1 MDIGWK
7 IISAGAGIVSGFL
20 ANKLADGIWKV
31 AVGRDH
37 PNEEDYTEPLRDA
50 LVFSVVSAS
59 VAAVVNQLVMRQ
71 ASKWYGLD
79 RAAEG
84 AQQVADEVANAAD

>member
-7 IISAGAGIVSGFL
+7 IISAGAGALSGFL

-31 AVGRDH
+31 AVGRDR
-37 PNEEDYTEPLRDA
+37 PDEEDYTEPLRDVI
-50 LVFSVVSAS
+50 VFSVVSAS

-71 ASKWYGLD
+71 ASKWYGFD
-79 RAAEG
+79 KVAEV
-84 AQQVADEVANAAD
+84 AQDAADEVAQASE

>member
-7 IISAGAGIVSGFL
+7 VISAGAGVFSGFL

-37 PNEEDYTEPLRDA
+37 PQEDDYTEPLRDA
-50 LVFSVVSAS
+50 IVFSVVSAA

-79 RAAEG
+79 KVAEG
-84 AQQVADEVANAAD
+84 AQSVADEVADATN